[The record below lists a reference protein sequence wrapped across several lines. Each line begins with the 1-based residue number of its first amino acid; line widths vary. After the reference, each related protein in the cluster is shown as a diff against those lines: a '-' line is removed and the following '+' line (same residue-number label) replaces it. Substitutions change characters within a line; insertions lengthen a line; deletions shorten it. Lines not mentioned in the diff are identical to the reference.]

1 MFNNSKMHPNQLKI
15 WNMSTSE
22 TEIKDVIK
30 AWIAISIAFAIALSG
45 FYEQMGV
52 LLGKGV
58 GFLGSF
64 VITLMNLIASTD
76 FYSKFMIASLTV
88 GIGFLFHEMGHKIV
102 AQRYGCFAEFRSF
115 DNMLLLAIAMSFFGF
130 IFAAPGAVMIT
141 GRVSK
146 ARSGRISAAG
156 PVVNIALAM
165 LFLALASLQLP
176 NSLKPIAYYGFLI
189 NSWLALFNM
198 IPFWLFDG
206 YKILK
211 WSKMAY
217 GCIVALAFALMMLQ
231 RFIPAF

>member
-1 MFNNSKMHPNQLKI
+1 MPHHQLKI
-15 WNMSTSE
+15 GNISTSE
-22 TEIKDVIK
+22 IEIKDIIK
-30 AWIAISIAFAIALSG
+30 AWVAISIAFAIVLSKPV
-45 FYEQMGV
+45 F
-52 LLGKGV
+52 
-58 GFLGSF
+58 SP
-64 VITLMNLIASTD
+64 D
-76 FYSKFMIASLTV
+76 FYAKFVIASLTV

-146 ARSGRISAAG
+146 SRSGRISAAG
-156 PVVNIALAM
+156 PVVNIALAL

-211 WSKMAY
+211 WSKIAY
-217 GCIVALAFALMMLQ
+217 GCIAVSAFALMLLQ
-231 RFIPAF
+231 GFIPAF